1 MTTAATKPTY
11 SHDLLDEVQ
20 RFLYDEAATLDER
33 RYHDWL
39 DLLTEDIHYWAP
51 LMRTVLMKDVGEHEW
66 GKPGEQ
72 AYFDDDKDMLRQ
84 RVAKLDTGFSWSED
98 PPSRTRH
105 MVNNVRIMALRDT
118 DQGQEIDLD
127 IIFFT
132 YRSRLDNDIDI
143 WVGRRNDTLRRIE
156 GDLKIAKRHIFLD
169 QVVLT
174 SKNISSFL

>member
-1 MTTAATKPTY
+1 MTTAPSY
-11 SHDLLDEVQ
+11 STELQLEVE

-51 LMRTVLMKDVGEHEW
+51 LMRTVMWKDVDEYEI

-72 AYFDDDKDMLRQ
+72 AYFDDDLDMLRQ
-84 RVAKLDTGFSWSED
+84 RIAKLDTGYSWSED

-105 MVNNVRIMALRDT
+105 MINNVRILDVRDT
-118 DQGQEIDLD
+118 ANGQEVDIDAY
-127 IIFFT
+127 FFC

-143 WVGRRNDTLRRIE
+143 WVGNRRDILRRVDGAWKMIFFVA
-156 GDLKIAKRHIFLD
+156 GD
-169 QVVLT
+169 
-174 SKNISSFL
+174 